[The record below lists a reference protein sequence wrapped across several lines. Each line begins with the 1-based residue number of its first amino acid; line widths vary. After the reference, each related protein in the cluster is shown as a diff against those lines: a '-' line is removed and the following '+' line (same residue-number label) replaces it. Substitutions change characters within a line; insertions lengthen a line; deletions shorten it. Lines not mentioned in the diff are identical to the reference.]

1 MHSSPDSQP
10 HDSGSTQGVPAPIGP
25 YSPFVQAG
33 PFLFLSGQ
41 TPVDPATG
49 KLIDGDVGAQTTRAL
64 QNLEAVLRRAGTTWA
79 AVVKTT
85 VFLRDMADFQAMNAA
100 YAAHCGSNRPARSTV
115 AVAGL
120 PLDARVE
127 IEAVAY
133 AGGQPGG
140 ASATDTGRG

>member
-1 MHSSPDSQP
+1 MQTPGDSQP
-10 HDSGSTQGVPAPIGP
+10 SVPRPLGP
-25 YSPFVQAG
+25 YSPAVQAG
-33 PFLFLSGQ
+33 PFIYLSGQ

-49 KLIDGDVGAQTTRAL
+49 RLLEGTVAQQTVRVL
-64 QNLEAVLRRAGTTWA
+64 QNLDAVLQGVGASWS

-85 VFLRDMADFQAMNAA
+85 VFLRDMADFAEMNGA
-100 YAAHCGSNRPARSTV
+100 YAEYLGETRPARSTV

-133 AGGQPGG
+133 LPPV
-140 ASATDTGRG
+140 S

>member
-1 MHSSPDSQP
+1 MQIPGDSQP
-10 HDSGSTQGVPAPIGP
+10 HAAGGPVSGVPTPLGP
-25 YSPFVQAG
+25 YSPAVQAG

-49 KLIDGDVGAQTTRAL
+49 ELLEGSVGAQTVQVL
-64 QNLEAVLRRAGTTWA
+64 KNLEAVLQSMGASWA

-85 VFLRDMADFQAMNAA
+85 VFLRDMADFAEMNAA
-100 YAAHCGSNRPARSTV
+100 YAEYLGATRPARSTV

-120 PLDARVE
+120 PRDARVE

-133 AGGQPGG
+133 LPPAP
-140 ASATDTGRG
+140 